1 MKQQVLRVVLTAAAL
16 LMVFAGSMNLD
27 RAGASIPPGGGLCN
41 DTCGCTPGSELCCS
55 QGTITC
61 YGKG

>member
-1 MKQQVLRVVLTAAAL
+1 MKQQVLRLVLTAVAL
-16 LMVFAGSMNLD
+16 LMVFAGSLNLNSTN
-27 RAGASIPPGGGLCN
+27 AAAPGAGLCN

-55 QGTITC
+55 QGSITC

>member
-16 LMVFAGSMNLD
+16 IMVFAGSMNLD
-27 RAGASIPPGGGLCN
+27 RAGANAPAPGLCN

-55 QGTITC
+55 QGSITC